1 LCVLLVRLYHLSS
14 YCAFA
19 HPRYA
24 VWLCEA
30 RCRNPVFSPLFSI
43 HPCTITIF
51 FFFAKRDQAKLACG
65 RCPLS
70 PAARTAGLHSFFLS
84 INTFPTSNQL
94 PRAQSAERP
103 NPIILYNIYLA
114 LRASQTFAQFLPS
127 SSPHTPRHQ
136 TRSGSLL
143 TPLVRPPSTTS
154 QACWKRPSCLRIGY
168 WLGNWFYLIV
178 CSSLF
183 LGPALFARA
192 LCCCSW
198 ISRFPQVPS
207 LPPYSAVARGRG
219 IPRLGLLV
227 SMDLAVSGYFFLVR
241 DLGYCLCRGTWSSY
255 FRQKQN
261 SNLRLI

>member
-127 SSPHTPRHQ
+127 SSPHALTRLATKHAAAACSPRWF
-136 TRSGSLL
+136 G
-143 TPLVRPPSTTS
+143 RPPSTTS
-154 QACWKRPSCLRIGY
+154 QACWKRPSCLRI
-168 WLGNWFYLIV
+168 
-178 CSSLF
+178 C
-183 LGPALFARA
+183 
-192 LCCCSW
+192 
-198 ISRFPQVPS
+198 
-207 LPPYSAVARGRG
+207 
-219 IPRLGLLV
+219 
-227 SMDLAVSGYFFLVR
+227 
-241 DLGYCLCRGTWSSY
+241 
-255 FRQKQN
+255 
-261 SNLRLI
+261 

>member
-127 SSPHTPRHQ
+127 SSPHTRLATKHAAAACSPRWFG
-136 TRSGSLL
+136 RPPPLLKLAGS
-143 TPLVRPPSTTS
+143 VRP
-154 QACWKRPSCLRIGY
+154 ACVLAR
-168 WLGNWFYLIV
+168 LGNWFYLLV
-178 CSSLF
+178 F
-183 LGPALFARA
+183 LP
-192 LCCCSW
+192 
-198 ISRFPQVPS
+198 ISRPCS
-207 LPPYSAVARGRG
+207 LCPGSVVLLLDFKVSTSSFLAAIFGRG
-219 IPRLGLLV
+219 PWAGDPQTWVTCLYGSCGVRLFFFSSGFRLLFMQRYV
-227 SMDLAVSGYFFLVR
+227 VFL
-241 DLGYCLCRGTWSSY
+241 L
-255 FRQKQN
+255 
-261 SNLRLI
+261 